1 MTALEHSLP
10 ERPDEKIHGPSFLG
24 LDPDWTLLF
33 LGWLIA
39 CISTLGSLFFSYVM
53 EFAPCILCWYQR
65 ICLFPLVLILARG
78 LFPLDRH
85 VIKYAWPLAA
95 LGWLLAAYHNL
106 LYAELIPAGIQPCS
120 KGISCTEEHIELF
133 GFLSIPQL
141 SLISFTTLMFILI
154 ILQRRSR
161 K

>member
-10 ERPDEKIHGPSFLG
+10 ERPDEKIHAPSFLG
-24 LDPDWTLLF
+24 LDLDWTLLF

-39 CISTLGSLFFSYVM
+39 CISTLGSVFFSYVM
-53 EFAPCILCWYQR
+53 DFAPCVLCWYQR

-106 LYAELIPAGIQPCS
+106 LYAELIPAGIQPCG

-133 GFLSIPQL
+133 GLLSIPQL
-141 SLISFTTLMFILI
+141 SLISFTTLVFILI

>member
-1 MTALEHSLP
+1 MAELEHFLP
-10 ERPDEKIHGPSFLG
+10 ERPDEKIYGPSFLG

-33 LGWLIA
+33 LGWLNA

-106 LYAELIPAGIQPCS
+106 LYAELIPTGTQPCG
-120 KGISCTEEHIELF
+120 KGISCSEEHIELF

-141 SLISFTTLMFILI
+141 SLISFTTVLFILI

>member
-1 MTALEHSLP
+1 MAKLEHSLP
-10 ERPDEKIHGPSFLG
+10 ERPDEKNHGPSFLG

-53 EFAPCILCWYQR
+53 EFAPCVLCWYQR
-65 ICLFPLVLILARG
+65 ICLFPLVIITARG

-85 VIKYAWPLAA
+85 VIKYALPLAA

-106 LYAELIPAGIQPCS
+106 LYAELIPADMQPCG

-133 GFLSIPQL
+133 GFLSIPLL
-141 SLISFTTLMFILI
+141 SLISFTTLVSILI